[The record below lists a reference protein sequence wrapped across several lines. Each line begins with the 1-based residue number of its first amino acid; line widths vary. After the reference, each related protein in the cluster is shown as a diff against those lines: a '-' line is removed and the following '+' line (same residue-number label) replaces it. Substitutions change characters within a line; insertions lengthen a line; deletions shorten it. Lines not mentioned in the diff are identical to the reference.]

1 MAEKQNITAA
11 QRAQN
16 FAMSTR
22 QNLQMLAAQTVTSG
36 GSSVSFTLPKARLFS
51 GVVLDFE
58 FKVKIK
64 HATKTDL
71 PALSVF
77 TPYRLVRRLS
87 MNFNFGFQPFVL
99 SGQEL
104 AMINMVSHYRG
115 DYYIKGT
122 DSTEGFCY
130 WDGKGASSTGK
141 EQTIRF
147 TLEMQTAM
155 NDRDPISLI
164 MLQNEQTVVDVVID
178 FANGSEIFGKAGEGY
193 EVEIV
198 QGRVTPAVETFSIPA
213 ATEAFPDISVLKLV
227 DSRNENFKGS
237 GQHVLKLQTGTIY
250 RRIIMMFTDKDGNPV
265 EDEILSSPLE
275 LVFNQA
281 DTNYSIL
288 PRMLKV
294 RNTMEYGFMLPKG
307 MYVFDFAYQGTV
319 NLGGT
324 RDYIDTEALTEFWLR
339 FNTTDDI
346 CVSVVKECITR
357 VKS

>member
-1 MAEKQNITAA
+1 
-11 QRAQN
+11 
-16 FAMSTR
+16 
-22 QNLQMLAAQTVTSG
+22 
-36 GSSVSFTLPKARLFS
+36 
-51 GVVLDFE
+51 
-58 FKVKIK
+58 
-64 HATKTDL
+64 
-71 PALSVF
+71 
-77 TPYRLVRRLS
+77 
-87 MNFNFGFQPFVL
+87 MNFNMGFQPYVL

-104 AMINMVSHYRG
+104 AMLNMVSHYRG
-115 DYYIKGT
+115 DYFIKGT
-122 DSTEGFCY
+122 DGSEGFCY
-130 WDGKGASSTGK
+130 WDGKGASTTGK

-178 FANGSEIFGKAGEGY
+178 FANGSEIFGPDSEGY

-198 QGRVTPAVETFSIPA
+198 QGKVTPAVETFSIPA
-213 ATEAFPDISVLKLV
+213 AVEAFPDISVLKLV

-237 GQHVLKLQTGTIY
+237 GQHILKLQTGTIY
-250 RRIIMMFTDKDGNPV
+250 RRIILMFTDKNGGPA
-265 EDEILSSPLE
+265 EEELLSSPLE

-339 FNTTDDI
+339 FNTTDDV
-346 CVSVVKECITR
+346 CVSLVKECITR
-357 VKS
+357 VK